1 MGVRPDEVGRP
12 LEVAGPDV
20 DRGQGQFVTA
30 GGHARDVTVLGDFT
44 AETHRVDDTDQVVV
58 VTLVPVARE
67 VDPVVEEAQFRADV
81 QLVLLF
87 EGEIRV
93 REAGDVQRRLI
104 VAGAGTPVV
113 GRPDDD
119 GGVGDPGRAAFRSQ
133 GVGSLEDGVGKVR
146 LQGAHPGFVGNVPT
160 AGHVPGRE
168 PAGGTGLTQAVG
180 AFITDGTRQA
190 VPVHQGVGTRAEES
204 GATFVRVGH
213 REVVGAVL
221 LALLED
227 AVVIV
232 GEFAHGVLHA
242 PATVPGLLAVVAVDL
257 HTGIGVHLVV
267 PAEAVVVG
275 GGGTE
280 VPAGHLVVRPLVDTA
295 VREDGD
301 RVGILDVRILIEV
314 GVVAPDGGRAHRPVS
329 ERLVGIVQDVV
340 LAGRLRVLA
349 GEQGGEFQ
357 VAEHLPLEFALETH
371 VGHVQVQVVAVQLVE
386 DVERR
391 IVPGVVFVRIQ
402 RPGRVEGV
410 GIRVDI
416 ERAVHFTAHHVRR
429 RAQGS
434 RSALMTVGGVAD
446 HVERERTAD
455 LVRAV
460 DVRRIAADS
469 ALERPARVVHH
480 GQGGVIVAAVG
491 TTGHGDRVVV
501 LDAVRE
507 QQVEPVGVAELGIP
521 QVGRLRFQGVGQGE
535 LLRHGIV
542 LAQELVHLTINTAVL
557 GVGDVRVVQPALL
570 FQFLVHGHLV
580 LGIHDVEGAVERLHA
595 ERVLTGI
602 GHRAVP
608 GTAFLGG
615 DDDNARHGARTVDGG
630 RGTVLQDFEALDIV
644 GVQTGDRGGDQGVG
658 ITGAQVLGIDF
669 NDVFH
674 DHAVHDPQRLGGAV
688 DGGGTA
694 DADLRGG
701 TERTGDVL
709 HGDTGYAAFQGTGDI
724 GDTVQFRLFGIHL
737 DGGSGEDAAV
747 HRGHTGDDRLFQ
759 HLGVRLQGDADIVPG
774 GNGRIAVTHEGD
786 HEILRALR
794 YLVED
799 KVTVQVCEGADLG
812 LSFHRHE
819 RADDR
824 FSVFRGDDR
833 APECPCLRRSSG
845 HSKKEGTNTE
855 QIG

>member
-1 MGVRPDEVGRP
+1 M
-12 LEVAGPDV
+12 
-20 DRGQGQFVTA
+20 
-30 GGHARDVTVLGDFT
+30 
-44 AETHRVDDTDQVVV
+44 
-58 VTLVPVARE
+58 
-67 VDPVVEEAQFRADV
+67 
-81 QLVLLF
+81 
-87 EGEIRV
+87 
-93 REAGDVQRRLI
+93 
-104 VAGAGTPVV
+104 
-113 GRPDDD
+113 
-119 GGVGDPGRAAFRSQ
+119 
-133 GVGSLEDGVGKVR
+133 GKVR
-146 LQGAHPGFVGNVPT
+146 LQGAHPGLVGDVPT

-168 PAGGTGLTQAVG
+168 PAGGPGLAQAVG
-180 AFITDGTRQA
+180 AFIPDGPRQA
-190 VPVHQGVGTRAEES
+190 VPVHQGVGARAEES
-204 GATFVRVGH
+204 GAALVRVGQ
-213 REVVGAVL
+213 REVFGAVL
-221 LALLED
+221 FALLED
-227 AVVIV
+227 AVVID
-232 GEFAHGVLHA
+232 GKFAHRVLHA
-242 PATVPGLLAVVAVDL
+242 PAAVPGLLAVVAVDL
-257 HTGIGVHLVV
+257 HTGVGVHLVV
-267 PAEAVVVG
+267 TAETVVVG
-275 GGGTE
+275 GRCAE
-280 VPAGHLVVRPLVDTA
+280 VPAVHPVVRPLVDTA

-301 RVGILDVRILIEV
+301 RVGVLDGRILIEV
-314 GVVAPDGGRAHRPVS
+314 GVVVHDRGRLHRAVC
-329 ERLVGIVQDVV
+329 ERLVGVVQDIM
-340 LAGRLRVLA
+340 LAGRLRELA

-357 VAEHLPLEFALETH
+357 VAEDLPLEFALETH
-371 VGHVQVQVVAVQLVE
+371 VGHIQVQIVPVQLVD

-391 IVPGVVFVRIQ
+391 VVPGVIFVRIQ

-416 ERAVHFTAHHVRR
+416 ERTVHFTAHHVRR
-429 RAQGS
+429 RTQGS

-480 GQGGVIVAAVG
+480 GQGSVIVAAVG
-491 TTGHGDRVVV
+491 TAGHGDRVVV

-507 QQVEPVGVAELGIP
+507 QQVEPVGVAELGVP
-521 QVGRLRFQGVGQGE
+521 QVSRLRFQGIRQGE
-535 LLRHGIV
+535 LLGHGIV
-542 LAQELVHLTINTAVL
+542 LAQELVHLSVDTAVL
-557 GVGDVRVVQPALL
+557 GIGDVRVVQPAFLL
-570 FQFLVHGHLV
+570 QFLVYGHLV
-580 LGIHDVEGAVERLHA
+580 LGIHDVEGGIQRLHT

-608 GTAFLGG
+608 GTTFLGR
-615 DDDNARHGARTVDGG
+615 DDDNARHRARTVDGS

-644 GVQTGDRGGDQGVG
+644 GVQAGDGGGDQGVG
-658 ITGAQVLGIDF
+658 ITGAQVLGIHF

-674 DHAVHDPQRLGGAV
+674 DDAIHDPQRLGGAV
-688 DGGGTA
+688 DGGGTT

-709 HGDTGYAAFQGTGDI
+709 HGDTGHTSFQGTGDI
-724 GDTVQFRLFGIHL
+724 GDTVQFRLVGVHL
-737 DGGSGEDAAV
+737 DGGSGENAAV
-747 HRGHTGDDRLFQ
+747 HRGHTGDDRLLQ

-794 YLVED
+794 HFVED